1 MSVSHQTIR
10 IDRGKH
16 AVPEEGACVMELAS
30 MLGGEGFSD
39 RPHSVCPVVA
49 GFLRGYNDL
58 VDDDRRQ
65 DLYRY
70 ASDVV
75 GSAGDRMVRWRRRR
89 MLHRWARRL
98 AERRSPALAMRTGFR
113 FGGGDEIGGHV
124 GHLVSSSRRQA
135 EGDAL
140 HGEVLE
146 LVDAL
151 LALGRESRPPAAAT
165 PARSRTSTLS
175 APSGPDP
182 ADQRQ
187 EAPLPVP

>member
-1 MSVSHQTIR
+1 MPISHQTVR

-16 AVPEEGACVMELAS
+16 AAPEEGACVMELAS
-30 MLGGEGFSD
+30 MLGGEAFSD

-65 DLYRY
+65 ELYRY
-70 ASDVV
+70 ASEVV
-75 GSAGDRMVRWRRRR
+75 GSAGDRMLRWRRRR
-89 MLHRWARRL
+89 MLRRWARSV

-113 FGGGDEIGGHV
+113 FGSGDEIGGHV
-124 GHLVSSSRRQA
+124 GHLVASARTRA
-135 EGDAL
+135 DADAL

-146 LVDAL
+146 LVDTML
-151 LALGRESRPPAAAT
+151 ELGREAT

-175 APSGPDP
+175 GPSAPDQAESRP
-182 ADQRQ
+182 AS
-187 EAPLPVP
+187 PVPSP

>member
-1 MSVSHQTIR
+1 MTVSHQTIR

-16 AVPEEGACVMELAS
+16 AAPEEGACVMELAS
-30 MLGGEGFSD
+30 MLGGESFSD
-39 RPHSVCPVVA
+39 RPRSVCPVVA

-70 ASDVV
+70 ASEVV
-75 GSAGDRMVRWRRRR
+75 GSAGDRVMRWRRRR
-89 MLHRWARRL
+89 MLRRWAREV

-124 GHLVSSSRRQA
+124 GHLVSSSRRRRD
-135 EGDAL
+135 GDVL
-140 HGEVLE
+140 HAEVLE

-151 LALGRESRPPAAAT
+151 LALGREPGAT
-165 PARSRTSTLS
+165 PARSRTATLCAPS
-175 APSGPDP
+175 APDP
-182 ADQRQ
+182 GDAPL
-187 EAPLPVP
+187 EAPLPPP

>member
-1 MSVSHQTIR
+1 MNVSHQTIR

-16 AVPEEGACVMELAS
+16 ASPEEGACVMELAS

-39 RPHSVCPVVA
+39 RPRSVCPVVA

-58 VDDDRRQ
+58 VDDARRQ

-113 FGGGDEIGGHV
+113 FGGGDEVGGHV
-124 GHLVSSSRRQA
+124 GHLVSSSRRRA
-135 EGDAL
+135 DGDAL

-151 LALGRESRPPAAAT
+151 LALGREPAEAT

-175 APSGPDP
+175 EPSDLDP
-182 ADQRQ
+182 AAHRL

>member
-1 MSVSHQTIR
+1 MTVSHQTIR

-30 MLGGEGFSD
+30 MLGGESFSD
-39 RPHSVCPVVA
+39 RPRSVCPVVA

-70 ASDVV
+70 ASEVV
-75 GSAGDRMVRWRRRR
+75 GSAGDRVMRWRRRR
-89 MLHRWARRL
+89 MLRRWAREV

-124 GHLVSSSRRQA
+124 GHLVSSSRRRSD
-135 EGDAL
+135 GDVL
-140 HGEVLE
+140 HAEVLE
-146 LVDAL
+146 LVDGL
-151 LALGRESRPPAAAT
+151 LALGRDPGAT
-165 PARSRTSTLS
+165 PARSRASTQCAS
-175 APSGPDP
+175 SPRDRGDDP
-182 ADQRQ
+182 L
-187 EAPLPVP
+187 EEPLPAP